1 VRRFLYSLGLAAL
14 FAAGIMPARALAQY
28 PYLTY
33 NQERAYRHFLNSPY
47 RTRAFYGT
55 TPGFVAERP
64 TPYGYE
70 RAWRERGYVRMM
82 ISPRGF
88 ETYRV
93 DPPVQVEGYLLP
105 PAPVL
110 YASPYGAS
118 YAPAY
123 PPW

>member
-1 VRRFLYSLGLAAL
+1 MRRLLSSLGLTALVAVGMTAAP
-14 FAAGIMPARALAQY
+14 AGAQY
-28 PYLTY
+28 PYVTY

-47 RTRAFYGT
+47 RTRAYYGT
-55 TPGFVAERP
+55 TPGFVAETP

-70 RAWRERGYVRMM
+70 RAWREPGYVRQM

-88 ETYRV
+88 ESYRV

-105 PAPVL
+105 PPVL
-110 YASPYGAS
+110 YAVPYDLYYG
-118 YAPAY
+118 PAY